1 PVWLPAHR
9 ERGLAGGP
17 WLPRSAPPALA
28 PRTAGPAQR
37 PGGSPAP
44 GSPLTLQPSWT
55 PACSPAAPCHAR
67 HARHRGTRGP
77 AVLADVLV
85 PRPPDPGFEFDSRVL
100 VQRGQLGPPG
110 LADQQPL
117 TIIEDRQQ
125 RLVHRCPPSPARRPG
140 LIKPSRTPARPNQQE
155 VTTPAW
161 SRRPGERRD
170 HHTPAARDSPGRGP
184 AWCRRAPVPSRIQRP
199 APVPEAP
206 RPAAAPGTFSVS

>member
-1 PVWLPAHR
+1 HAIPEPFSLPGR
-9 ERGLAGGP
+9 PRVLRPRLA
-17 WLPRSAPPALA
+17 
-28 PRTAGPAQR
+28 
-37 PGGSPAP
+37 
-44 GSPLTLQPSWT
+44 T
-55 PACSPAAPCHAR
+55 PAMLG
-67 HARHRGTRGP
+67 HRGTRGP

-125 RLVHRCPPSPARRPG
+125 RLVHQCPPSPARRPG

-170 HHTPAARDSPGRGP
+170 HHTARGQGFSGPGP
-184 AWCRRAPVPSRIQRP
+184 AGV
-199 APVPEAP
+199 V
-206 RPAAAPGTFSVS
+206 